1 MPNENRL
8 SVRNGV
14 IVLVI
19 VAVMGMM
26 LFLVND
32 PYGLKVLLLLACVL
46 WAKPFVFLSKS
57 AIDKA
62 ILLLWVYDMIL
73 CFTSINAFVSVRASR
88 NSTILFF
95 AYLLLRQVVE
105 YPKSARLLKQGICV
119 IMGMAL
125 LLSLFSFF
133 IFRHLVNEK
142 RHEKTIQTVPYLIN
156 EGILCMNRFKN
167 TSKEE
172 YLQQAEML
180 LSEAQKKQPEDVS
193 IDYLLA
199 ELDLLKGEE
208 ERAQVTL
215 EELTKCYPQNTLYQY
230 KLYRLLYD
238 KGRKAEAA
246 EHLEAAI
253 LLSPRVLGME
263 DIRMLEKADS
273 CFYHHLLDN
282 LLSRHPVNT
291 DRPSDFARYG
301 FIAFFCG
308 RMNEAERFLSQ
319 AVTEMPNLSTPW
331 RLLGEV
337 KQKKGENEVAEVCLR
352 KYKLLTFGAFTNS
365 KELAR
370 KDLKLTFLQEKDLFQ
385 SYSMKFREWY
395 GCKLIIPQ

>member
-19 VAVMGMM
+19 VAVMGMI

-32 PYGLKVLLLLACVL
+32 PYGLKVILLLACVL

-156 EGILCMNRFKN
+156 EGILCMNRF
-167 TSKEE
+167 
-172 YLQQAEML
+172 
-180 LSEAQKKQPEDVS
+180 
-193 IDYLLA
+193 
-199 ELDLLKGEE
+199 
-208 ERAQVTL
+208 
-215 EELTKCYPQNTLYQY
+215 
-230 KLYRLLYD
+230 
-238 KGRKAEAA
+238 
-246 EHLEAAI
+246 
-253 LLSPRVLGME
+253 
-263 DIRMLEKADS
+263 
-273 CFYHHLLDN
+273 
-282 LLSRHPVNT
+282 
-291 DRPSDFARYG
+291 
-301 FIAFFCG
+301 
-308 RMNEAERFLSQ
+308 
-319 AVTEMPNLSTPW
+319 
-331 RLLGEV
+331 
-337 KQKKGENEVAEVCLR
+337 
-352 KYKLLTFGAFTNS
+352 
-365 KELAR
+365 
-370 KDLKLTFLQEKDLFQ
+370 
-385 SYSMKFREWY
+385 
-395 GCKLIIPQ
+395 